1 MKERLTANNVKE
13 KQRERGFKMI
23 EYSLGIVAGYV
34 IAKTLTPYSPSI
46 IIKNYHIHHWM
57 WGSALLLIIL
67 YLGVD
72 NYAFNGLVTGVVLEG
87 LTYKNWKLR
96 SDKNGKRSK

>member
-1 MKERLTANNVKE
+1 
-13 KQRERGFKMI
+13 
-23 EYSLGIVAGYV
+23 
-34 IAKTLTPYSPSI
+34 
-46 IIKNYHIHHWM
+46 M